1 MKLGEPGDR
10 LSLARVFGA
19 MIAGGVL
26 LGLVGYIFDLVV
38 GPLIGMGGWWT
49 VFASGGVILGTMIQ
63 VNREYAVPAPAERAV
78 VEMRMRAREATESTP
93 EPSESNS

>member
-1 MKLGEPGDR
+1 MWRVKLGEPGDR

-38 GPLIGMGGWWT
+38 GPAIGMGGWWT
-49 VFASGGVILGTMIQ
+49 VFASGGVILGAMIQ
-63 VNREYAVPAPAERAV
+63 VNREFSVPGPTEREAVARAIQ
-78 VEMRMRAREATESTP
+78 AREEVTEPTEP
-93 EPSESNS
+93 E